1 MTPSHP
7 CPREV
12 GVSSLLQSQ
21 LPQAWHRLRPQ
32 HFLNKRYLATE
43 PDTSSH
49 SV

>member
-12 GVSSLLQSQ
+12 GVSSLLQIQ

-32 HFLNKRYLATE
+32 HFLNKRYLAAE